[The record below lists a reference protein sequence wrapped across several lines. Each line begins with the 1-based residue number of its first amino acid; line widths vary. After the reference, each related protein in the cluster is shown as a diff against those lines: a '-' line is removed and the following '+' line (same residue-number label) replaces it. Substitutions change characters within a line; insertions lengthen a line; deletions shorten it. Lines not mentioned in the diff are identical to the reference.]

1 MQRKR
6 IALDAIDVVHQRHC
20 GHRDGRCTCTPSYR
34 VQVWDPRLRKLHRKT
49 FRLRAEAITWRDDVR
64 VAVRNGTIRPRTRT
78 TVQEA
83 ADALVAGMND
93 GTVLDRTGKAYKPS
107 TRRSYE
113 QAMTGYLTSDP
124 LARMGLAEVRRADV
138 QDYVDRLRKRGLSPS
153 TIANKI
159 DPLRVIFRRAMRR
172 DEIAVDPTVELELP
186 AVRGRRE
193 RIAGRA
199 EAAALID
206 ALPES
211 ERALWATALYA
222 GLRRGELRG
231 LRWSDVDLAA
241 EPAVI
246 HVRRTW
252 DDAEG
257 EVDVKTEAGFRSVPL
272 TGRLRALVVEHGL
285 TTRRGGGDLVFGRT
299 ASDPFT
305 PTTVRTRALTAWGWK
320 RIPNPEPEGS
330 RMVWVKARE
339 DALDPLTPHEARHCA
354 ASYLIEAGLNDLE
367 LTATIGHS
375 DSRTTKR
382 IYGHL
387 FPDSGATI
395 AAKLDAYLDTPPLA
409 S

>member
-6 IALDAIDVVHQRHC
+6 SALDGIEVVHQRHC
-20 GHRDGRCTCTPSYR
+20 RHRTGRCTCSPSYR
-34 VQVWDPRLRKLHRKT
+34 VQVWDARARKLQRKT
-49 FRLRAEAITWRDDVR
+49 FRVKAEAITWRDDVR
-64 VAVRNGTIRPRTRT
+64 VAVRTGTIRPQART
-78 TVQEA
+78 TVAEA
-83 ADALVAGMND
+83 AQALIAGIGD
-93 GTVLDRTGKAYKPS
+93 GTVLDRTGKPYKPS
-107 TRRSYE
+107 TRRSYA
-113 QAMTGYLTSDP
+113 QAINAYLEPDLLASVALSD
-124 LARMGLAEVRRADV
+124 VRRRDV
-138 QDYVDRLRKRGLSPS
+138 QDYADRLRNMGLSPS
-153 TIANKI
+153 TIANKL
-159 DPLRVIFRRAMRR
+159 DPIRVIFRRALRR

-206 ALPES
+206 ALPEA

-231 LRWSDVDLAA
+231 LRWSDVDLAS
-241 EPAVI
+241 EPAVV

-257 EVDVKTEAGFRSVPL
+257 EVDVKTEAGFRTVPL

-285 TTRRGGGDLVFGRT
+285 TTRRGGDDLVFGRT

-330 RMVWVKARE
+330 RMVWVKARG

-395 AAKLDAYLDTPPLA
+395 AAKLDAYLEGDPAAP
-409 S
+409 